1 MITGSLTDEIPDQSL
16 QSLAECPICLA
27 RIIGAVIGNIYHN
40 GIPNNEGLVFFTLRG
55 NLAGFLG
62 NALTK
67 SRGQF
72 VV

>member
-1 MITGSLTDEIPDQSL
+1 MKSLINLTESGK
-16 QSLAECPICLA
+16 ECPICLA

-40 GIPNNEGLVFFTLRG
+40 GIPNKELLVFFTLRG
-55 NLAGFLG
+55 NLVGFLG